1 MGHATTLAAMEKFL
15 TAYWRPMLAMVV
27 LIVASNWLVQFPIEA
42 GSVFGWPL
50 LITWGAFTYPATFLV
65 TDLTNR
71 RHGPLVARRVIYIGF
86 AVGVAL
92 SVVFATPRIAMAS
105 GTAFLVAQLLDVTV
119 FNWLRRQSWWRAPLF
134 ASLLG
139 SAVDTAVFFS
149 LAFAGTA
156 LPWDLLA
163 LSDLA
168 VKLLYAVFGLIPYR
182 VYMAVVRPVWGEP
195 VSVRA

>member
-1 MGHATTLAAMEKFL
+1 MTSNLA
-15 TAYWRPMLAMVV
+15 AYWRPLLAMIV

-42 GSVFGWPL
+42 GSVFGLPL
-50 LITWGAFTYPATFLV
+50 LLTWGAFTYPATFLV

-71 RHGPLVARRVIYIGF
+71 RHGPQTARRVIYAGF

-92 SVVFATPRIAMAS
+92 SAVLATPRIALAS
-105 GTAFLVAQLLDVTV
+105 GSAFLVAQLLDVTV

-139 SAVDTAVFFS
+139 SVVDTAVFFS

-156 LPWDLLA
+156 VPWHLLA
-163 LSDLA
+163 GSDLA
-168 VKLLYAVFGLIPYR
+168 VKLLYAVFALIPYR
-182 VYMAVVRPVWGEP
+182 MYMAVVRPVWAEP
-195 VSVRA
+195 LSARV

>member
-1 MGHATTLAAMEKFL
+1 MIPDFTRYA
-15 TAYWRPMLAMVV
+15 RPMLAMIV
-27 LIVASNWLVQFPIEA
+27 LITASNWLVQFPIELGA
-42 GSVFGWPL
+42 VLGLPI

-71 RHGPLVARRVIYIGF
+71 RHGPVVARRVIYLGF

-92 SVVFATPRIAMAS
+92 SAILATPRIAIAS

-139 SAVDTAVFFS
+139 SVVDTAVFFS
-149 LAFAGTA
+149 IAFAGTTV
-156 LPWDLLA
+156 PWDLLA
-163 LSDLA
+163 ASDLI
-168 VKLLYAVFGLIPYR
+168 VKLLYAVFALIPYR
-182 VYMAVVRPVWGEP
+182 IYMAMVRPVWGEP
-195 VSVRA
+195 ARA